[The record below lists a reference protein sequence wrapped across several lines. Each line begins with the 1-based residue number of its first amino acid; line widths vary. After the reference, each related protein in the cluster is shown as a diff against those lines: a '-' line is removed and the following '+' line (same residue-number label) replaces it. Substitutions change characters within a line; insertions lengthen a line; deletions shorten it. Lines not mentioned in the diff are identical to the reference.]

1 MVDIW
6 WLGQACIKV
15 RGKEASIVF
24 DPYSAQFTGLK
35 PLKLDANIVCVTHGH
50 EDHNYVDAVGG
61 VDDETPFVISGPGE
75 YEKSGVN
82 IVGVS
87 SFHDDKNGAERGR
100 NTIYLATIDEVNI
113 VHLGDLGQSK
123 LTQDQIEELSL
134 CDVVMIPVGGVYTIN
149 AKQAPDIIAVLEPK
163 IVIPIHYKIPGLK
176 FNLEP
181 VDNFLKA
188 MGKEAKP
195 QSKISISKDR
205 LPEELEIAVLEVTG

>member
-6 WLGQACIKV
+6 WLGQACVKV
-15 RGKEASIVF
+15 KGKDASIVF
-24 DPYSAQFTGLK
+24 DPYNAQFTGLK
-35 PLKLDANIVCVTHGH
+35 PLKLDANIVCVTHSH
-50 EDHNYVDAVGG
+50 EDHNYVDAVKG
-61 VDDETPFVISGPGE
+61 VDDEAPFVIFGPGE

-87 SFHDDKNGAERGR
+87 SFHDDKNGAERGK
-100 NTIYLATIDEVNI
+100 NTIYLTTIDEVNI

-134 CDVVMIPVGGVYTIN
+134 CDVVMIPVGGVYTID
-149 AKQAPDIIAVLEPK
+149 AKQAPDIIAALEPK
-163 IVIPIHYKIPGLK
+163 IVIPIHYKLPGLK

-188 MGKEAKP
+188 MGKEKKP